1 MIDHSQVDNNNAP
14 NGSGAGVVNHGTMS
28 LSHSEVNG
36 NTAAASGGLGSGG
49 GIFNTSRHGTPR
61 S

>member
-14 NGSGAGVVNHGTMS
+14 NGIGAGVVNHGTMT

-36 NTAAASGGLGSGG
+36 NTASASGGLGSGG
-49 GIFNTSRHGTPR
+49 GIFNASGTGLCA